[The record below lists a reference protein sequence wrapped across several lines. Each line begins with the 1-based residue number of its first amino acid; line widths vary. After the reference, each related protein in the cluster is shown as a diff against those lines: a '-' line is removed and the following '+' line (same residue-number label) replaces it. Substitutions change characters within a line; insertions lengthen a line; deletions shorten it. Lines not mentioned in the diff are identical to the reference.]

1 MLSALVVTFRE
12 GLEAFLIIGI
22 IAAYLKKTGRARL
35 LPGVWLGLGLAF
47 VLSVSGGIALY
58 RTAMGDGNIN
68 QPLWEGIFALVAAA
82 LVAVLL
88 WQVQRLGRHL
98 KRQIEA
104 KIDAFAGAADRPPSF
119 AAMAAVTFVTTL
131 LVSRELA
138 EVFFV
143 LMARAMGGQ
152 AQAMVMGSVLGLGL
166 AGGYALLWSKF
177 GHRLN
182 IGVVL
187 KVTAVFLG
195 LFLVQLVIWGI
206 HELAESGAIAGSQA
220 FHDATERLG
229 PEGDIGSVFAFLVAA
244 VPLVI
249 VGWSVVQMA
258 VGRKQERAAS
268 VVRP

>member
-22 IAAYLKKTGRARL
+22 IAAYLKKTGRSRL
-35 LPGVWLGLGLAF
+35 IPGVWLGLGLAF
-47 VLSVSGGIALY
+47 VLSTCGGIALY
-58 RTAMGDGNIN
+58 KTAMGDGNIN
-68 QPLWEGIFALVAAA
+68 QPFWEGVFALVAAA

-98 KRQIEA
+98 KGQIEA
-104 KIDAFAGAADRPPSF
+104 RVDAFAGAADKPPSRAAF
-119 AAMAAVTFVTTL
+119 AAVAFITTL

-152 AQAMVMGSVLGLGL
+152 AQAMVTGSVLGLGL
-166 AGGYALLWSKF
+166 AAGYALLWSRF

-195 LFLVQLVIWGI
+195 LFLVQLIVWGI

-229 PEGDIGSVFAFLVAA
+229 PEGDIGGVFAFVVAS

-249 VGWSVVQMA
+249 VGWSIVQM
-258 VGRKQERAAS
+258 VLNKKQPPTPSPARS
-268 VVRP
+268 